1 VYRIQEIQK
10 EHKKIA
16 PAPTKAR
23 VLLNEKHQR
32 VFLPLILT
40 ESEGKSNESL

>member
-1 VYRIQEIQK
+1 MQGLQRIQK

-23 VLLNEKHQR
+23 VLLNLKIH
-32 VFLPLILT
+32 
-40 ESEGKSNESL
+40 EGISTLNSNRK